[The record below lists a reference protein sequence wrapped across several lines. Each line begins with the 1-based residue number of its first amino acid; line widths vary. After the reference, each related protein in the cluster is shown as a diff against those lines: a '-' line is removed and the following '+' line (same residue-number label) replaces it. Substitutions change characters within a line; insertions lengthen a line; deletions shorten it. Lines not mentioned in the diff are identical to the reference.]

1 MCRRKLEAVRTNE
14 KGVGLELATL
24 IESDKCR
31 VRVESLP
38 EASRNSKHNGS
49 WATVTEPNRLA

>member
-14 KGVGLELATL
+14 KGVDLELATL

-31 VRVESLP
+31 VRVKSLP
-38 EASRNSKHNGS
+38 ESSRNSKRNGS
-49 WATVTEPNRLA
+49 WVPVTEPNRLA

>member
-1 MCRRKLEAVRTNE
+1 
-14 KGVGLELATL
+14 VGLELATL